1 MKQPSIPILLPPPKT
16 YQALDGAFSIAAGRR
31 IVLNGLPALELLPMG
46 RRLRDAIA
54 ARTGVA
60 WSLSGSEAGPVDEIG
75 AVLTVTTEQEVPDPE
90 GYELEIRPTGIEIRA
105 SDAPGMFYGVCTL
118 VQLIEQYGVAL
129 PAARIVDAP
138 DFAHRG
144 VMLDISRDKVPSMAT
159 LRALIDLFASWK
171 INQVQLYTEHTFA
184 YRNHP
189 RVWAAASPIT
199 EEEALELD
207 SLCRDRFIELVPNQN
222 SFGHMYRWL
231 KHEPYADLA
240 ETHDT
245 FIAWGAPRQGPFGLN
260 PIEPRSLDLLRSMYD
275 ELLPNFASRQFNVGG
290 DETIDLGQGKSKDA
304 VAKRG
309 AGRVYLDF
317 LKKIQ
322 REVKARGHVM
332 QFWGDIIVNYP
343 ELVGELPKGVIALE
357 WGYEADHPF
366 ESHGELFAKSG
377 VPFYVCP
384 GTSSWMSILGR
395 TPNMTG
401 NILNACNNGLRHG
414 AIGVL
419 TTDWGDRGHWQY
431 LPFSYPGFAL
441 GAAKS
446 WNGAVDESYELGRA
460 LDAFVFEDGSGTA
473 GAALLDLG
481 RVYTQFS
488 DRLHNGTHFNAA
500 LMRPLDAVAQL
511 NAEPAAARAT
521 VKAIDRAA
529 ARFASSEASCAGAG
543 LIKREVAAAARLAR
557 HGCLR
562 IVLARETSPS
572 KRAALKRELADDLRE
587 ILRLHKPLWHAR
599 NRPGG
604 FNDSVAGLKSLLA
617 EYAVT

>member
-1 MKQPSIPILLPPPKT
+1 MTQSPTPLLLPTPKT
-16 YQALDGAFSIAAGRR
+16 LQRLDGTYHVEGRKR
-31 IVLNGLPALELLPMG
+31 IVLNGLPALELLAHG
-46 RRLRDAIA
+46 TRLRAELERRA
-54 ARTGVA
+54 GVQ
-60 WSLSGSEAGPVDEIG
+60 WSVSGSEAGAVDEIG
-75 AVLTVTTEQEVPDPE
+75 AVLTVTTEDEVPNAE

-118 VQLIEQYGVAL
+118 GQLLEQYGAEL
-129 PAARIVDAP
+129 PALHVVDQP

-144 VMLDISRDKVPSMAT
+144 IMLDISRDKVPSMDT
-159 LRALIDLFASWK
+159 LRELVDTFASWK
-171 INQVQLYTEHTFA
+171 INQLQLYTEHTFS

-189 RVWAAASPIT
+189 LVWADASPIT
-199 EEEALELD
+199 EQEVLELD
-207 SLCRDRFIELVPNQN
+207 ALCRDRYIELVPNQN

-231 KHEPYADLA
+231 KHEPYRDLA

-245 FIAWGAPRQGPFGLN
+245 FIAWGMPRQGPFGLN
-260 PIEPRSLDLLRSMYD
+260 PTDPRSIDLLRSMYD

-290 DETIDLGQGKSKDA
+290 DETIDLGQGKSKPA
-304 VAKRG
+304 VERRG
-309 AGRVYLDF
+309 AGAVYLDF

-343 ELVGELPKGVIALE
+343 ELVPQLPKGVIALE

-384 GTSSWMSILGR
+384 GTSSWMAILGR
-395 TPNMTG
+395 TPNMLG
-401 NILNACNNGLRHG
+401 NVHNACDNGRRHG

-431 LPFSYPGFAL
+431 LPFSHAGFAL

-446 WNGAVDESYELGRA
+446 WNADTPQEYDLARA
-460 LDAFVFEDGSGTA
+460 LDIFVFRDRAGLA
-473 GAALLDLG
+473 GAAMLDLG
-481 RVYTQFS
+481 RAYTAFS
-488 DRLHNGTHFNAA
+488 AHLHNGSHFNAA
-500 LMRPLDAVAQL
+500 LMRPLAEVADL
-511 NAEPAAARAT
+511 EATAAEARAAA
-521 VKAIDRAA
+521 KAIDQAAKRFDRA
-529 ARFASSEASCAGAG
+529 ELGCAGAG
-543 LIKREVAAAARLAR
+543 LIKREVAAAARLAK
-557 HGCLR
+557 HGCSR
-562 IVLARETSPS
+562 IVLARETSPA

-599 NRPGG
+599 NRQGG
-604 FNDSVAGLKSLLA
+604 YADSVAGLKKLLA
-617 EYAVT
+617 DYAA